1 MEYGVVFF
9 QNHSLLLRTSFGGVL
24 GKFYRSWGGSL
35 YVLELSVAALSRES
49 GAAQRPSAIGKA
61 IVEKFSITGAIYCFA
76 GTGAASR
83 PGAGLALIWF

>member
-1 MEYGVVFF
+1 MEYGVVVF

-35 YVLELSVAALSRES
+35 YILELSVAALSRES

-61 IVEKFSITGAIYCFA
+61 IVEKFGITGAIYCFA